1 MKPRSVIYALLGCLL
16 LLGTWELLGRSGAL
30 GQTLPAL
37 SQVLRVYGDAPKRA
51 LLVRS
56 AAATLGSAA
65 IGFAVGACAGTAVA
79 VLAHLVPIL
88 RGGLDRM
95 AVLVNALPVIA
106 LGPILIITAGRKD
119 TPAALASV
127 PVFFLLYISTG
138 LGLRGASHRLGLMFT
153 TLGATRWQRLVKLE
167 TVAALPSILSGMKI
181 AAGSAMIGA
190 IVGEWFGAPAGLG
203 IVVLNSMQNFQVP
216 LLWATVIVIAA
227 ITLTSYGLLTLA
239 ERAARRRI
247 G

>member
-1 MKPRSVIYALLGCLL
+1 MKLRSLLYALLGCVL
-16 LLGTWELLGRSGAL
+16 LLGTWELLGRTGVL
-30 GQTLPAL
+30 GKTLPAL

-51 LLVRS
+51 LLLRS

-65 IGFAVGACAGTAVA
+65 VGYAAGACAGAAVA
-79 VLAHLVPIL
+79 VLAHLVPVL

-106 LGPILIITAGRKD
+106 LGPILIITAGRED

-138 LGLRGASHRLGLMFT
+138 LGLRAASHRLGLMFT
-153 TLGATRWQRLVKLE
+153 TLGATRRQRLVKLE
-167 TVAALPSILSGMKI
+167 TVAALPSILNGMKI

-203 IVVLNSMQNFQVP
+203 IVVLNSMQNFQIP

>member
-1 MKPRSVIYALLGCLL
+1 MKPRSLFYALLGCLL
-16 LLGTWELLGRSGAL
+16 LLGAWELLGRTGAL

-51 LLVRS
+51 LLLRS
-56 AAATLGSAA
+56 AAATLGSAV
-65 IGFAVGACAGTAVA
+65 IGYAVGACAGAAVA
-79 VLAHLVPIL
+79 VLAHLVPML

-106 LGPILIITAGRKD
+106 LGPILIITAGRED

-127 PVFFLLYISTG
+127 PFFLLYISTG

-153 TLGATRWQRLVKLE
+153 TLGANRWQRLLKLE
-167 TVAALPSILSGMKI
+167 TVAALPSILNGMKI

-203 IVVLNSMQNFQVP
+203 IVVLNSMQNFQIP

-227 ITLTSYGLLTLA
+227 ITLISYGLLTLA

>member
-1 MKPRSVIYALLGCLL
+1 MKPRSLLYPLLGCLL
-16 LLGTWELLGRSGAL
+16 LLAAWELLGRSGAL
-30 GQTLPAL
+30 GKTLPPL
-37 SQVLRVYGDAPKRA
+37 SQVLRVYLDAPKRA
-51 LLVRS
+51 LLLRS
-56 AAATLGSAA
+56 AGATLASAS
-65 IGFAVGACAGTAVA
+65 IGYVAGACAGAAVA

-106 LGPILIITAGRKD
+106 LGPILIITAGRED

-127 PVFFLLYISTG
+127 PAFFLLYISTG
-138 LGLRGASHRLGLMFT
+138 LGLRAANYRLGLMFT
-153 TLGATRWQRLVKLE
+153 TLGASRWERLVKLE

-181 AAGSAMIGA
+181 ASGSAMIGA
-190 IVGEWFGAPAGLG
+190 IVGEWFGAPTGLG
-203 IVVLNSMQNFQVP
+203 IVVLNSMQNFQIP

-227 ITLTSYGLLTLA
+227 ITLASYGLLTLA